1 MKRIASAALVILLVS
16 SLGLSGYLLFVDR
29 PKTKE
34 QLEAALKPV
43 KGDNGLEREY
53 KKQIKSNNITIEQLN
68 KDIAKA
74 NLDLGEMAKYKVDAE
89 AATKKADGLAAQLAG
104 VSTNETKLADDIV
117 KLKAANKLLIDD
129 NASTAASLAQL
140 QTDLTNQLA
149 VIAAKTNEL
158 HSLQAEV
165 TAFKS
170 LGMTPAEILELKKK
184 RPVAIE
190 LPIVPN
196 LKPLV
201 PGKIKQPISEPAPK
215 GPTTLP
221 PAPPTPPAPQ
231 PPLPPLSPP
240 PTPPT
245 PK

>member
-1 MKRIASAALVILLVS
+1 MKRIATAALVILLVS

-34 QLEAALKPV
+34 QLETALKPV
-43 KGDNGLEREY
+43 KGDNGLEQEY

-74 NLDLGEMAKYKVDAE
+74 NLELGEMAKYKVDAE

-117 KLKAANKLLIDD
+117 KLKATNKQLIDD

-149 VIAAKTNEL
+149 VIATKTNEL

-170 LGMTPAEILELKKK
+170 LGMTPEEILELKKK

-221 PAPPTPPAPQ
+221 PAPPTPPVPQ

-240 PTPPT
+240 PAPPT

>member
-1 MKRIASAALVILLVS
+1 MKRIATAALIVLLIS
-16 SLGLSGYLLFVDR
+16 SLSLSGYLLFVDR
-29 PKTKE
+29 PKAQE
-34 QLEAALKPV
+34 QLKAAIKPA
-43 KGDNGLEREY
+43 KGGNDLEQEY
-53 KKQIKSNNITIEQLN
+53 KKKIKSNVRTIDQLN

-74 NLDLGEMAKYKVDAE
+74 RLDLGEMNKHKTDAE
-89 AATKKADGLAAQLAG
+89 AATKKADALAIQLAG
-104 VSTNETKLADDIV
+104 VSTNETKLNEDIAN
-117 KLKAANKLLIDD
+117 LMAANKQLVDD

-140 QTDLTNQLA
+140 QTELNNQLA

-170 LGMTPAEILELKKK
+170 LDMTPAEILELKKK

-215 GPTTLP
+215 EPTTLP

-231 PPLPPLSPP
+231 PPLPPLPP
-240 PTPPT
+240 LPTPPT
-245 PK
+245 P